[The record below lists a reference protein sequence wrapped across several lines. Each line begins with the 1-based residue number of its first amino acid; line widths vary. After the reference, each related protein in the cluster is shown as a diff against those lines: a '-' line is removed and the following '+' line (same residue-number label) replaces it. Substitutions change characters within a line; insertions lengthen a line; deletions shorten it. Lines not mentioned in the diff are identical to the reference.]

1 MRSFL
6 IELSP
11 ADMSSARP
19 VERGTVII
27 TNKKVFFS
35 ACKKV
40 RVVEHVGVVV
50 KPYAEKCLGGG
61 IIALLKGI
69 HEYVYEGVYHE
80 YP

>member
-1 MRSFL
+1 
-6 IELSP
+6 
-11 ADMSSARP
+11 MSRARP

-27 TNKKVFFS
+27 TNKRLQ
-35 ACKKV
+35 KV

>member
-6 IELSP
+6 IELNP
-11 ADMSSARP
+11 ADMSRARP
-19 VERGTVII
+19 VEG
-27 TNKKVFFS
+27 VFQRLQ
-35 ACKKV
+35 KV

-50 KPYAEKCLGGG
+50 KPYAEKSLGGG